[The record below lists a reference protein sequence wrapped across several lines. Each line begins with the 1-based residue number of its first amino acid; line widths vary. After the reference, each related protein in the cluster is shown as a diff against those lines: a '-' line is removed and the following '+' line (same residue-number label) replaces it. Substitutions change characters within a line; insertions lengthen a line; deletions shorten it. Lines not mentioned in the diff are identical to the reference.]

1 MWSLCWK
8 SLLQWRVFVLETFL
22 CSKTFPFSLYITVS
36 TFFDC
41 FFIKAEFLR
50 ILFSKAFEILNTKL
64 AGKLKGSLR
73 GELLHSLLHHK
84 SLFTKKAFRTFSEKL
99 KKVFTT
105 QSFDAYLSFESFHK
119 ILNIKKQSLCK
130 EIFMTDLNRV
140 ILNFSAW
147 ICLWW

>member
-1 MWSLCWK
+1 MQSFC
-8 SLLQWRVFVLETFL
+8 FGDVLMQQN
-22 CSKTFPFSLYITVS
+22 FSLFPKYHCVY
-36 TFFDC
+36 FFDC
-41 FFIKAEFLR
+41 FFNKAEFLR

-73 GELLHSLLHHK
+73 EELLHSLLHHK

-99 KKVFTT
+99 
-105 QSFDAYLSFESFHK
+105 SFDAYLSFKSFHE

-140 ILNFSAW
+140 ILNFSA
-147 ICLWW
+147 

>member
-1 MWSLCWK
+1 MIA
-8 SLLQWRVFVLETFL
+8 LLEVASSMQSFCFGDVLMQQN
-22 CSKTFPFSLYITVS
+22 FSLFPKYHCVY
-36 TFFDC
+36 FFDC
-41 FFIKAEFLR
+41 FFIKAEYLR

-73 GELLHSLLHHK
+73 EELLHSLLHHK

-105 QSFDAYLSFESFHK
+105 QSFDAYLSFKSFHE
-119 ILNIKKQSLCK
+119 ILSIKKQSLCK

>member
-1 MWSLCWK
+1 MIA
-8 SLLQWRVFVLETFL
+8 LLEVASSMQSFCFGDVLMQQN
-22 CSKTFPFSLYITVS
+22 FSLFPKYHCVY
-36 TFFDC
+36 FFDC

-73 GELLHSLLHHK
+73 EELLHSLLHHK

-105 QSFDAYLSFESFHK
+105 QSFDCLLYTSPSPRD
-119 ILNIKKQSLCK
+119 QRGSR
-130 EIFMTDLNRV
+130 MPS
-140 ILNFSAW
+140 SA
-147 ICLWW
+147 